1 MKTRTENYE
10 KIKECHFNTF
20 LKAHENELK
29 KNLNTLT
36 QKVQEHFFLLFKNI

>member
-1 MKTRTENYE
+1 MKTRTEIM

-29 KNLNTLT
+29 K
-36 QKVQEHFFLLFKNI
+36 I